1 METNMDI
8 IKVRNLTTRFGKDI
22 IHDKLNLDVHKGEI
36 LGIVGGSGSGKT
48 VLLNTIIGLNKP
60 VSGDIYIFDHNI
72 KDHRQGEQI
81 KARWG
86 VLYQQG
92 ALFSSLSVAEN
103 IEIPMKEIAHIP
115 NKLADELV
123 MLKLQMVG
131 LDASTATKFPS
142 ELSGGMIKRVSL
154 ARALAIDAE
163 LLFLDE
169 PTAGLDPLAAAS
181 FDNLILSLQNS
192 LNLTVVMITHDLD
205 TINTIC
211 DRVAVL
217 IDKKVVIG
225 TLDEIRN
232 NPHPWI
238 QAYFHG
244 ERGRAALAG
253 KNGNKS

>member
-1 METNMDI
+1 MNDSI
-8 IKVRNLTTRFGKDI
+8 IKIRGLVTQFGTQV
-22 IHDKLNLDVHKGEI
+22 IHDHLDLDVRQGEV

-60 VSGDIYIFDHNI
+60 AGGDISIFGHNTR
-72 KDHRQGEQI
+72 DATGWQSHQ
-81 KARWG
+81 ARWG
-86 VLYQQG
+86 VLYQHG
-92 ALFSSLSVAEN
+92 ALFSSLTVAEN
-103 IEIPMKEIAHIP
+103 IEVPMKEIAHIP
-115 NKLADELV
+115 QDLADELV
-123 MLKLQMVG
+123 TLKLQMVG
-131 LDASTATKFPS
+131 LDTKVSNKFPN

-169 PTAGLDPLAAAS
+169 PTAGLDPLAAES
-181 FDNLILSLQNS
+181 FDKLIRTLQQN

-205 TINTIC
+205 TLYAIC

-217 IDKKVVIG
+217 IDKKIIIG
-225 TLDEIRN
+225 TLDEIQE

-244 ERGRAALAG
+244 ARGRAAIAG

>member
-1 METNMDI
+1 MEEYI
-8 IKVRNLTTRFGKDI
+8 LKVRDLVTKFGNTI
-22 IHDKLNLDVHKGEI
+22 IHDHLNLDVKKGEI

-60 VSGDIYIFDHNI
+60 YSGDIFVFDQKINQETVGTTI
-72 KDHRQGEQI
+72 ES
-81 KARWG
+81 RWG
-86 VLYQQG
+86 VLYQHG
-92 ALFSSLSVAEN
+92 ALFSSLTVAEN
-103 IEIPMKEIAHIP
+103 IELPMKELAKMSD
-115 NKLADELV
+115 KLADELTL
-123 MLKLQMVG
+123 LKLQMVG
-131 LDASTATKFPS
+131 LPLDTATKFPS

-169 PTAGLDPLAAAS
+169 PTAGLDPLSAS
-181 FDNLILSLQNS
+181 AFDLLIRTLQKN
-192 LNLTVVMITHDLD
+192 LNLTVVMVTHDLD
-205 TINTIC
+205 TLHAIC

-225 TLDEIRN
+225 TLDEIKKHPN
-232 NPHPWI
+232 PWI

-244 ERGRAALAG
+244 ARGRAATAG

>member
-1 METNMDI
+1 MSHDV
-8 IKVRNLTTRFGKDI
+8 IKIRNLVTRFGKQV
-22 IHDKLNLDVHKGEI
+22 IHDHLDLDVRQGEI

-48 VLLNTIIGLNKP
+48 VLLNTIIGLNKAA
-60 VSGDIYIFDHNI
+60 SGTIHVFGQNISDHSSSGAI
-72 KDHRQGEQI
+72 ES
-81 KARWG
+81 RWG

-103 IEIPMKEIAHIP
+103 IEIPMKEIAHLPIE
-115 NKLADELV
+115 LADELV

-131 LDASTATKFPS
+131 LDTDTAVKFPA
-142 ELSGGMIKRVSL
+142 ELSGGMVKRVSL

-169 PTAGLDPLAAAS
+169 PTAGLDPLAAEA
-181 FDNLILSLQNS
+181 FDKLIRSLQQN
-192 LNLTVVMITHDLD
+192 LKLTVVIITHDLD

-225 TLDEIRN
+225 TLDEIRE

-238 QAYFHG
+238 QSYFHG
-244 ERGRAALAG
+244 VRGRAALAG

>member
-1 METNMDI
+1 MDNAI
-8 IKVRNLTTRFGKDI
+8 IKIKNLVTSFGNQS
-22 IHDKLNLDVHKGEI
+22 IHKNLNLEVKQGEI

-60 VSGDIYIFDHNI
+60 ESGDIEVFGINTADVD
-72 KDHRQGEQI
+72 KMSQVQS
-81 KARWG
+81 RWG

-92 ALFSSLSVAEN
+92 ALFSSLTVAEN
-103 IEIPMKEIAHIP
+103 IEVPMKEIAEIP
-115 NKLADELV
+115 KELADELV
-123 MLKLQMVG
+123 VLKLQMVG
-131 LDASTATKFPS
+131 LPPETAVKYPS

-169 PTAGLDPLAAAS
+169 PTAGLDPLAAES
-181 FDNLILSLQNS
+181 FDKLIKELQKNLK
-192 LNLTVVMITHDLD
+192 LTVVMVTHDLD
-205 TINTIC
+205 TILSIC

-217 IDKKVVIG
+217 IDHKIIVG
-225 TLDEIRN
+225 TLEEIRN

-238 QAYFHG
+238 KAYFHG
-244 ERGRAALAG
+244 ARGRAAEAG

>member
-1 METNMDI
+1 MNQSI
-8 IKVRNLTTRFGKDI
+8 IKIRGLVTQFGTQV
-22 IHDKLNLDVHKGEI
+22 IHDHLDLDVRQGEV

-60 VSGDIYIFDHNI
+60 ARGDISIFGHNTR
-72 KDHRQGEQI
+72 DSTGWESHQ
-81 KARWG
+81 ARWG
-86 VLYQQG
+86 VLYQHG
-92 ALFSSLSVAEN
+92 ALFSSLTVAEN
-103 IEIPMKEIAHIP
+103 IEVPMKEIAHIP
-115 NKLADELV
+115 HDLADELV
-123 MLKLQMVG
+123 TLKLQMVG
-131 LDASTATKFPS
+131 LDTKVANKFPN

-169 PTAGLDPLAAAS
+169 PTAGLDPLAAES
-181 FDNLILSLQNS
+181 FDKLIRTLQQN

-205 TINTIC
+205 TLYAIC

-217 IDKKVVIG
+217 IDKKIIIG
-225 TLDEIRN
+225 TLDEIQA

-244 ERGRAALAG
+244 ARGRAAIAG